1 MKRALRTIMRT
12 LVLMG
17 IDAVIINVALF
28 LALWLRFENIFSP
41 RYITYVDEALE
52 LAPLATCVYI
62 ICFYFFRLYHRLWRY
77 ASIGELLSITG
88 AAAVGTMSL
97 VSWAYFRMTP
107 GHFPLPRSVFILW
120 ALLIVALVGAS
131 RLFWRLLRE
140 HPFSGLIRNGQAVL
154 IVGAGD
160 AGAMVVRELRT
171 RNGCDMRPVGF
182 VDDDPLKQGRR
193 LYGLPVLGTR
203 EDIPRLVEQHEVEE
217 IVIAMPSVRG
227 RVIREIVEICHGTGA
242 KLRILPGM
250 YDLIEGRV
258 KVDPIREVRIE
269 DILGREPVE
278 VDLEA
283 IAGYLTGEVV
293 LVTGAGGS
301 IGSELCRQVA
311 RFKPELLVLLGRGEN
326 SIYEIHQELSRSFP
340 EVRLAQVIADV
351 RDETAIDQ
359 AFRKYR
365 PAVVFHAAA
374 HKHVPLMEMNP
385 AEAVKNNIGGTW
397 IVARAADRYK
407 SKIFIL
413 ISTDK
418 AVNPTSIMGA
428 SKRVAEM
435 IVQYMA
441 KKSSTRFA
449 AVRFGNVL
457 GSRGS
462 VVPLFQRQIA
472 TGGPVT
478 VTHPEMTRYFMTI
491 PEAVNLVIQAG
502 ALTRGGEIFVLQ
514 MGEPVKIAD
523 LARNMIILSGF
534 EPGRDIEIVYTG
546 IRPGEKLYEELF
558 TEEEK
563 INTTSHKGI
572 LVAQPE
578 EIDRVRL
585 EKFFSLVTRPDW
597 KPEMEEVEEALR
609 LVLPGFRAEKE
620 YRKVQ
625 VG

>member
-1 MKRALRTIMRT
+1 MKRTVRT
-12 LVLMG
+12 LLLIV
-17 IDAVIINVALF
+17 IDVFIINLALF
-28 LALWLRFENIFSP
+28 LALWLRFESIFSP
-41 RYITYVDEALE
+41 RYIRYLQEAFR
-52 LAPLATCVYI
+52 LAPLATCIYI
-62 ICFYFFRLYHRLWRY
+62 TCFYLFRLYHRLWRY

-88 AAAVGTMSL
+88 ATLTGTMAV
-97 VSWAYFRMTP
+97 VSWTYFRMVP
-107 GHFPLPRSVFILW
+107 GYFPLPRSIFVLW
-120 ALLIVALVGAS
+120 GLLIIALVGAS

-140 HPFSGLIRNGQAVL
+140 YPFPGLPQPGGQAVL

-160 AGAMVVRELRT
+160 AGAMVARELRN
-171 RNGCDMRPVGF
+171 RNGGDIRPIGF
-182 VDDDPLKQGRR
+182 VDDDPLKQGRQ

-203 EDIPRLVEQHEVEE
+203 EDIPRLVERFEVGE
-217 IVIAMPSVRG
+217 IIIAMPSVRG
-227 RVIREIVEICHGTGA
+227 RIIREIVEICHGTGA

-250 YDLIEGRV
+250 YDLIEGKV

-293 LVTGAGGS
+293 LITGAGGS

-326 SIYEIHQELSRSFP
+326 SIYEIHQELCHSFP

-385 AEAVKNNIGGTW
+385 AEAIKNNVVGTW

-407 SKIFIL
+407 SKIFVL

-441 KKSSTRFA
+441 KKSGTRFA

-472 TGGPVT
+472 AGGPVT

-491 PEAVNLVIQAG
+491 PEAVQLVIQAG
-502 ALTRGGEIFVLQ
+502 ALARGGEIFVLQ

-523 LARNMIILSGF
+523 LARNMIILSGY
-534 EPGRDIEIVYTG
+534 EPGQDIEIVFTG

-563 INTTSHKGI
+563 IDTTSHECI
-572 LVAQPE
+572 FVAHPE
-578 EIDRVRL
+578 EIDKARL
-585 EKFFSLVTRPDW
+585 EKFFSLVSRPDW
-597 KPEMEEVEEALR
+597 KPEMSEVEEALR
-609 LVLPGFRAEKE
+609 LVLPGFREDKR
-620 YRKVQ
+620 YKKVQ